1 MSWLY
6 GRRHGMRHRLL
17 AWPVA
22 LAIVVAVNVASVF
35 LVLRLQINNAPEVY
49 YASDA
54 PAVLLRGELRRE
66 FPSDEVLTVVFQG
79 QDLYGRDFLTRLD
92 RLGTILQRHPLVDR
106 VTSVTSME
114 RISGSA
120 DGFAVERLADPGRT
134 KDATP
139 EALRERVLG
148 DRFAPGSLAS
158 RDGSTLAVAVR
169 PRPLTQSAERV
180 ALKIAVASAINETGL
195 RPYYAGDAGP
205 VTVDVAQLQSVLS
218 DTWMFVPLTVVIGLA
233 LLGWVVG
240 RLRPVV
246 IGALAMCT
254 VVLPMLAAISIS
266 GQPYTMA
273 TAILPS
279 LLAAYTLATLLH
291 LYAGVQRA
299 QYAGTTRA
307 FSVDRALAGTLRPG
321 AYNVLTTGAGLLSL
335 VLVPIPPIQ
344 VFGVAGA
351 FGTLLVF
358 LTVFYLVP
366 PFLVHWDRRR
376 WPQRGSG
383 LNRLGRIASRLTL
396 TSMRYPKTMVLVAAG
411 LLVAAF
417 PLAQKV
423 EVESDVLAF
432 FKPEHP
438 VSRHTRLIESKLA
451 GVTSLEVSLVGE
463 RRDSLQS
470 VAMLNAVRDFQHW
483 LGTLPEVDRSVSM
496 VDLVEEMHWA
506 MNGERPAFRALPGND
521 RLLRQYLLVYDGED
535 LYELVN
541 RDFQHARILLNL
553 NVHGAKE
560 IGRTIET
567 IRQRLETA
575 PLPGLRVDIGGYGRL
590 FADQVDLLVTGQV
603 NSFAGAFVQ
612 IFLFMAILWRSL
624 GGAALCM
631 VPNLAPLYF
640 IFVLMGAAGIHLD
653 LATVMI
659 AGVVLG
665 ITVDDTIHLYHGY
678 LHRRK
683 QGISPVLAIARSF
696 ESSGRAVLAISV
708 VLVAQFGL
716 MTTSDF
722 LPTANFGLM
731 VAVGL
736 LSGQAAELLL
746 LPALLVLKD
755 GPRRAKTP
763 TRRASQAPTDDAGA
777 WAPTELLHRTGAVR
791 PGDFDTESA
800 WAPTQLLS
808 RQNGEQGGE
817 SILVC
822 YGDTCKARGSEAI
835 WRRLN
840 DEQSHTDSRG
850 LVSGVLI
857 AQTTCLGRC
866 ESAPVAQVI
875 SGVYCSGR
883 DQAEIVGAIH
893 EQLARRRLPGELA

>member
-1 MSWLY
+1 MISALMSWLY

-506 MNGERPAFRALPGND
+506 
-521 RLLRQYLLVYDGED
+521 
-535 LYELVN
+535 
-541 RDFQHARILLNL
+541 
-553 NVHGAKE
+553 
-560 IGRTIET
+560 
-567 IRQRLETA
+567 
-575 PLPGLRVDIGGYGRL
+575 
-590 FADQVDLLVTGQV
+590 
-603 NSFAGAFVQ
+603 
-612 IFLFMAILWRSL
+612 
-624 GGAALCM
+624 
-631 VPNLAPLYF
+631 
-640 IFVLMGAAGIHLD
+640 
-653 LATVMI
+653 
-659 AGVVLG
+659 
-665 ITVDDTIHLYHGY
+665 
-678 LHRRK
+678 
-683 QGISPVLAIARSF
+683 
-696 ESSGRAVLAISV
+696 
-708 VLVAQFGL
+708 
-716 MTTSDF
+716 
-722 LPTANFGLM
+722 
-731 VAVGL
+731 
-736 LSGQAAELLL
+736 
-746 LPALLVLKD
+746 
-755 GPRRAKTP
+755 
-763 TRRASQAPTDDAGA
+763 
-777 WAPTELLHRTGAVR
+777 
-791 PGDFDTESA
+791 
-800 WAPTQLLS
+800 
-808 RQNGEQGGE
+808 
-817 SILVC
+817 
-822 YGDTCKARGSEAI
+822 
-835 WRRLN
+835 
-840 DEQSHTDSRG
+840 
-850 LVSGVLI
+850 
-857 AQTTCLGRC
+857 
-866 ESAPVAQVI
+866 
-875 SGVYCSGR
+875 
-883 DQAEIVGAIH
+883 
-893 EQLARRRLPGELA
+893 